1 MSITI
6 QTPIHSIG
14 GSTPT
19 RKGEV
24 TVLGGGVNAAVD
36 AAVDAA
42 STGDPRTQI
51 LD

>member
-14 GSTPT
+14 ESTPT
-19 RKGEV
+19 RKSEV
-24 TVLGGGVNAAVD
+24 TVLGGGVN

>member
-14 GSTPT
+14 ESTLT
-19 RKGEV
+19 RTGEV
-24 TVLGGGVNAAVD
+24 TVLSGGVNAT
-36 AAVDAA
+36 VDAA